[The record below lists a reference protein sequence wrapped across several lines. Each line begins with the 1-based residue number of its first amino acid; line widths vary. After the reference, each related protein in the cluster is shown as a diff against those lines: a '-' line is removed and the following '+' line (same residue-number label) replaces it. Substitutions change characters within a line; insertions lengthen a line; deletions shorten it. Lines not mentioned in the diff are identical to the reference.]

1 MQKITF
7 YERQKIEL
15 YLRIGKTHRWIAR
28 RLNRDHTVISRE
40 IKRNSGNYLPYAALN
55 AQRISDQRAKKTNK
69 RKLEKYENKNLK
81 KYVENCLENDLSPEQ
96 IAGRLK
102 DQPPPDIKQTISH
115 ESIYQHIYNGQG
127 QYGQLYYHLRT
138 KRTRRRKKFSRKKQ
152 AKISIKNRISIH
164 QRPKV
169 IDKKKR
175 FGDWEA
181 DSMLFS
187 KQKNILS
194 VMYERKSMLCKLQKL
209 ENKTADATENSIAF
223 NIESLPKELFK
234 TITRDNGTE
243 NANHQETS
251 DNLNIQ
257 SYFCDTYASW
267 QKGGVENL
275 NKLIRQYLPRKTDMS
290 RITDDDICKIEQKL
304 NNRPRKS
311 LKYLTP
317 NEIVGNYI
325 SGALNS

>member
-7 YERQKIEL
+7 YERQRIEL
-15 YLRIGKTHRWIAR
+15 YLRMGKTHRWIAK

-40 IKRNSGNYLPYAALN
+40 VKRNSGNYLPYTASN
-55 AQRISDQRAKKTNK
+55 AQRISDERAKKTNK
-69 RKLEKYENKNLK
+69 RKLEKYKNRNLK
-81 KYVENCLENDLSPEQ
+81 EYVENNLKDDQSPEQ
-96 IAGRLK
+96 IAGKLK
-102 DQPPPDIKQTISH
+102 EQPPPDIKQTISH
-115 ESIYQHIYNGQG
+115 ESIYQYIYNGQG

-138 KRTRRRKKFSRKKQ
+138 RRTKRRKKFSRKKQ
-152 AKISIKNRISIH
+152 AKISIKNRVSIH
-164 QRPKV
+164 KRPKV

-209 ENKTADATENSIAF
+209 KNKTADETENSIAF
-223 NIESLPKELFK
+223 NIESLPKKLFK

-243 NANHQETS
+243 NANHQETA

-275 NKLIRQYLPRKTDMS
+275 NKLIRQYLPKKTDMS
-290 RITDDDICKIEQKL
+290 KITDDDIYEIEQKL
-304 NNRPRKS
+304 NRRPRKS

-317 NEIVGNYI
+317 NEVVANY
-325 SGALNS
+325 LKVVH